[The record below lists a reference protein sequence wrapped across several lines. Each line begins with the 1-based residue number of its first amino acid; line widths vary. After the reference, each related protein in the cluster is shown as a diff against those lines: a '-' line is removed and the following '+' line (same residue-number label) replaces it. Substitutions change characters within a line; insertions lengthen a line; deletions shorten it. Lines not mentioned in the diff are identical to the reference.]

1 MQTTPCNLVQVLV
14 TISQFGHDL
23 GMISTTPAITAHQLR
38 SRMGRICV
46 SVTGATANEMLDR
59 AEQISDNNS
68 FIELR
73 LDTLNKPQAILPKL
87 RSFASTH
94 RHVTVIAT
102 CRRTE
107 GGGNFVGELFEQ
119 AEILDGAARAG
130 CQLIDVEI
138 ESAETMRPAD
148 WKRLRASGAALILSY
163 HDFSH
168 TRSLENAFE
177 RMQRFDP
184 EFYKI
189 ISTARS
195 LADNLAVL
203 DLLKQHG
210 DSTNMIAMAMGQ
222 PGIVSR
228 LLAPRAGS
236 AFTFAAMAAG
246 EETAPGQMTLDTL
259 RSLYRFEEIDAAT
272 RVYGVAGHPIAHSL
286 SPLMLNTAFRRERVN
301 AVFVP
306 LETAKI
312 SDLLTLVERIPLAGL
327 AVTMPLKQE
336 ILPSLARIDDLS
348 TRIGACNTIVRGP
361 DGRLFGFNTDVS
373 AVIGPLERR
382 LSLKGAR
389 VLVLGAGGAARA
401 AIFGLK
407 EKGAEVHILN
417 RTPESAKEL
426 ATQAKAK
433 VFKREQ
439 LTKTD
444 FDVVLNA
451 TPAGMHGSKVNSLL
465 EPDELRARLVFDMVY
480 NPVETPLLRMAR
492 EKGIAVIPGLEMFVH
507 QGARQ
512 FEIWTGKPAPEAEMR
527 RVVIH
532 ALQQQVARTAI
543 TA

>member
-1 MQTTPCNLVQVLV
+1 MT
-14 TISQFGHDL
+14 
-23 GMISTTPAITAHQLR
+23 STTPAITAYQLR
-38 SRMGRICV
+38 TRMGKICV
-46 SVTGATANEMLDR
+46 SVTGTTAPEMLSR
-59 AEQISDNNS
+59 AEQIADTNP

-73 LDTLNKPQAILPKL
+73 LDTLNKPQGILSKL
-87 RSFASTH
+87 KAYAATN
-94 RHVTVIAT
+94 RHVTMIAT

-107 GGGNFVGELFEQ
+107 SGGDFVGEMFEQ
-119 AEILDGAARAG
+119 AEILEGAAKAG

-138 ESAETMRPAD
+138 ESAENMRPAD
-148 WKRLRASGAALILSY
+148 WKRLRNSGAALILSY

-168 TRSLENAFE
+168 TRSLEKAFE
-177 RMQRFDP
+177 RMQHFDP

-189 ISTARS
+189 VSTARS
-195 LADNLAVL
+195 LSDNIAIF
-203 DLLKQHG
+203 DLLKRYA

-222 PGIVSR
+222 PGVASR
-228 LLAPRAGS
+228 LLGVRAGS
-236 AFTFAAMAAG
+236 AFTFASMAAG
-246 EETAPGQMTLDTL
+246 EETAAGQMTLDTL

-272 RVYGVAGHPIAHSL
+272 RIYGVAGHPIMHSL

-306 LETAKI
+306 LETAKV
-312 SDLLTLVERIPLAGL
+312 SDLLALAERIPLSGI

-336 ILPSLARIDDLS
+336 ILPSLARMDELS

-361 DGRLFGFNTDVS
+361 DGRLFGFNTDVN

-401 AIFGLK
+401 AVFGLK

-417 RTPESAKEL
+417 RTPETAKEL
-426 ATQAKAK
+426 AAQAKAK

-439 LTKTD
+439 LAKTD

-451 TPAGMHGSKVNSLL
+451 TPSGMHGSKAQSLL

-480 NPVETPLLRMAR
+480 NPIETPLVRMAR

-512 FEIWTGKPAPEAEMR
+512 FEIWTGKPAPEADMR
-527 RVVIH
+527 RVVVH
-532 ALQQQVARTAI
+532 ALQQQQTTETAK

>member
-1 MQTTPCNLVQVLV
+1 MV

-23 GMISTTPAITAHQLR
+23 GMASSMTPAITVHQLR
-38 SRMGRICV
+38 ARMCKICV
-46 SVTGATANEMLDR
+46 AVTGATSNELLDR
-59 AEQISDNNS
+59 AEQVASGNP

-73 LDTLNKPQAILPKL
+73 LDTLNKPQSILPKL
-87 RSFASTH
+87 KAFAASN
-94 RHVTVIAT
+94 RHVTMIAT

-119 AEILDGAARAG
+119 AEILEGAAKAG

-148 WKRLRASGAALILSY
+148 WKRLRASGAALMLSY

-168 TRSLENAFE
+168 TRSLQKAFE
-177 RMQRFDP
+177 RMQSFEPD
-184 EFYKI
+184 FYKI
-189 ISTARS
+189 VPTACS
-195 LADNLAVL
+195 LTDNTVVL
-203 DLLKQHG
+203 DLLEKHS

-222 PGIVSR
+222 PGIMSR
-228 LLAPRAGS
+228 VLSARAGS

-272 RVYGVAGHPIAHSL
+272 RIYGVAGHPIAHSL

-301 AVFVP
+301 AVFLP
-306 LETAKI
+306 LETTKI
-312 SDLLTLVERIPLAGL
+312 NDLLALVERIPLAGL

-336 ILPSLARIDDLS
+336 VLPSLARMDDLS
-348 TRIGACNTIVRGP
+348 TRIGACNTVVRGA

-373 AVIGPLERR
+373 AILGPLERR

-401 AIFGLK
+401 AVFGLK

-417 RTPESAKEL
+417 RTVESAKEL
-426 ATQAKAK
+426 AHEAK
-433 VFKREQ
+433 VKVFRREL

-451 TPAGMHGSKVNSLL
+451 TPAGMRGNKSASLL

-480 NPVETPLLRMAR
+480 NPIETPLLRMAH
-492 EKGIAVIPGLEMFVH
+492 EKGIAIIPGVEMFVH

-512 FEIWTGKPAPEAEMR
+512 FEIWTGKPAPEADMR
-527 RVVIH
+527 RVVLH
-532 ALQQQVARTAI
+532 ALRQQVAQQPAPAKTA
-543 TA
+543 

>member
-1 MQTTPCNLVQVLV
+1 VQTLV
-14 TISQFGHDL
+14 TISQFRHDL
-23 GMISTTPAITAHQLR
+23 GMTSITPAIAVHQLR
-38 SRMGRICV
+38 ARMSKICV
-46 SVTGATANEMLDR
+46 SVTGTTANEMLNR
-59 AEQISDNNS
+59 AEQISNS
-68 FIELR
+68 NPFLELR
-73 LDTLNKPQAILPKL
+73 LDSLNKPQAILPKL
-87 RSFASTH
+87 KSFLATN

-107 GGGNFVGELFEQ
+107 GGGDFVGELFEQ
-119 AEILDGAARAG
+119 AEILEGAAKAG

-148 WKRLRASGAALILSY
+148 WKRIRASGAALILSY
-163 HDFSH
+163 HDFSY
-168 TRSLENAFE
+168 TRNLQKVFE

-189 ISTARS
+189 VPTARS

-203 DLLKQHG
+203 DLLGQYG
-210 DSTNMIAMAMGQ
+210 DSTNMIAMSMGQ
-222 PGIVSR
+222 PGVVSR
-228 LLAPRAGS
+228 LLGARAGS
-236 AFTFAAMAAG
+236 AFTFASMAPG
-246 EETAPGQMTLDTL
+246 EETAAGQMTLDTL
-259 RSLYRFEEIDAAT
+259 RSLYRLEEIDAAT

-301 AVFVP
+301 AVFIP

-312 SDLLTLVERIPLAGL
+312 ADLLTLAERIPLAGL

-336 ILPSLARIDDLS
+336 ILPSLARMDDLS

-361 DGRLFGFNTDVS
+361 NGRLFGFNTDVS
-373 AVIGPLERR
+373 AIIGPLERR
-382 LSLKGAR
+382 ITLKGAR

-401 AIFGLK
+401 AVFGLK

-433 VFKREQ
+433 IFKREQ

-451 TPAGMHGSKVNSLL
+451 TPAGMHGSKVDSLL
-465 EPDELRARLVFDMVY
+465 QPDELRARLVFDMVY
-480 NPVETPLLRMAR
+480 NPIETPLLRMAH
-492 EKGIAVIPGLEMFVH
+492 EKGIAIIPGFEMFVH

-512 FEIWTGKPAPEAEMR
+512 FEIWTGKPAPEADMR

-532 ALQQQVARTAI
+532 ALQQQHAAQAIPAKTA
-543 TA
+543 

>member
-1 MQTTPCNLVQVLV
+1 VLVLV
-14 TISQFGHDL
+14 TISQFEHDF
-23 GMISTTPAITAHQLR
+23 GMTSTTPAIAAHQLR
-38 SRMGRICV
+38 SRMSRICI
-46 SVTGATANEMLDR
+46 SVTGTTANEMLAR
-59 AEQISDNNS
+59 AEQISDDNP

-87 RSFASTH
+87 RSFTSTN

-107 GGGNFVGELFEQ
+107 GGGHFVGELFEQ
-119 AEILDGAARAG
+119 AEILEGAAKAG

-168 TRSLENAFE
+168 TRSLEKTFE

-189 ISTARS
+189 VSTARS

-203 DLLKQHG
+203 DLLKEHG

-228 LLAPRAGS
+228 LLAARTGS
-236 AFTFAAMAAG
+236 AFTFASAAAG
-246 EETAPGQMTLDTL
+246 EETAPGQLALDTL

-272 RVYGVAGHPIAHSL
+272 RIYGVAGHPIAHSL
-286 SPLMLNTAFRRERVN
+286 SPLMLNCAFRRERVN

-312 SDLLTLVERIPLAGL
+312 SDLLTLIERIPLAGI

-336 ILPSLARIDDLS
+336 ILPSLARMDELS

-382 LSLKGAR
+382 LSLRGAR

-401 AIFGLK
+401 AVFGLK
-407 EKGAEVHILN
+407 DRGAEVHILN
-417 RTPESAKEL
+417 RTQESAKEL

-433 VFKREQ
+433 VLKREQ
-439 LTKTD
+439 LAKTD
-444 FDVVLNA
+444 FDIVLNA

-480 NPVETPLLRMAR
+480 NPIETPLLRMAR

-512 FEIWTGKPAPEAEMR
+512 FEIWTGKPAPEADMR

-532 ALQQQVARTAI
+532 ALQQQVAQTSKTA
-543 TA
+543 

>member
-1 MQTTPCNLVQVLV
+1 VQTLV
-14 TISQFGHDL
+14 TISQFRHDL
-23 GMISTTPAITAHQLR
+23 GMTSITPAIAVHQLR
-38 SRMGRICV
+38 ARMSKICV
-46 SVTGATANEMLDR
+46 SVTGTTANEMLNR
-59 AEQISDNNS
+59 AEQISNS
-68 FIELR
+68 NPFLELR
-73 LDTLNKPQAILPKL
+73 LDSLNKPQAILPKL
-87 RSFASTH
+87 KSFLATN

-107 GGGNFVGELFEQ
+107 GGGDFVGELFEQ
-119 AEILDGAARAG
+119 AEILEGAAKAG

-148 WKRLRASGAALILSY
+148 WKRIRASGAALILSY
-163 HDFSH
+163 HDFSY
-168 TRSLENAFE
+168 TRNLQKVFE

-189 ISTARS
+189 VPTARS

-203 DLLKQHG
+203 DLLGQYG
-210 DSTNMIAMAMGQ
+210 DSTNMIAMSMGQ
-222 PGIVSR
+222 PGVVSR
-228 LLAPRAGS
+228 LLGARAGS
-236 AFTFAAMAAG
+236 AFTFASMAPG
-246 EETAPGQMTLDTL
+246 EETAAGQMTLDTL
-259 RSLYRFEEIDAAT
+259 RSLYRLEEIDAAT

-301 AVFVP
+301 AVFIP

-312 SDLLTLVERIPLAGL
+312 ADLLTLAERIPLAGL

-336 ILPSLARIDDLS
+336 ILPSLARMDDLS

-361 DGRLFGFNTDVS
+361 NGRLFGFNTDVS
-373 AVIGPLERR
+373 AIVGPLERR
-382 LSLKGAR
+382 ITLKGAR

-401 AIFGLK
+401 AVFGLK

-433 VFKREQ
+433 IFKREQ

-451 TPAGMHGSKVNSLL
+451 TPAGMHGSKVDSLL
-465 EPDELRARLVFDMVY
+465 QPDELRARLVFDMVY
-480 NPVETPLLRMAR
+480 NPIETPLLRMAH
-492 EKGIAVIPGLEMFVH
+492 EKGIAIIPGFEMFVH

-512 FEIWTGKPAPEAEMR
+512 FEIWTGKPAPEADMR

-532 ALQQQVARTAI
+532 ALQQQHAAQAIPAKTA
-543 TA
+543 